1 MPAEQAS
8 RHRPAILPG
17 DLGEIRTIMAAD
29 RTLMAWIRTSLSMLS
44 FGFTIYKFLET
55 MAEQNHALHSD
66 SPQRIGLFLAGM
78 GTAAM
83 VLGTISYWV
92 TLRDLQR
99 TEVFRIG
106 RPVLVM
112 ALLMSTA
119 GVALFVSIA
128 GRLV

>member
-1 MPAEQAS
+1 MADTHAAHS
-8 RHRPAILPG
+8 HAGMLPS

-44 FGFTIYKFLET
+44 FGFTIYKFLDTIASQGE
-55 MAEQNHALHSD
+55 MAHAN
-66 SPQRIGLFLAGM
+66 SPQQVGLFLTGL
-78 GTAAM
+78 GVAAI

-99 TEVFRIG
+99 VEHFRIG
-106 RPVLVM
+106 RPVLLM
-112 ALLMSTA
+112 ALIMSVA

-128 GRLV
+128 TRIV